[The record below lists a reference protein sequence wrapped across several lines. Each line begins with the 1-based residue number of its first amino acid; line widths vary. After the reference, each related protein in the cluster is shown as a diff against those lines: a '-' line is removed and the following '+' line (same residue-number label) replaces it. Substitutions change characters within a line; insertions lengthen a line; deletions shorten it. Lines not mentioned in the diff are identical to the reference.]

1 MATNQCQQN
10 YKMSDKEIKVP
21 NIGEFKDVEVIEV
34 LVSNGQS
41 VSKNDP
47 LITIESDKSSVEI
60 PASFDGKVKSVKIK
74 VGDRVSEG
82 DLILTVEQ
90 SGEEEKN
97 IEQKT
102 IKEED
107 EPVANQN
114 QVETIAK
121 VNPAQNTI
129 KKDNSEVSSASPK
142 VRKFAR
148 ELGVNINEIVGSER
162 QGRIVEDDVKNFISS
177 KINKAP
183 DKTEAQPKKIISE
196 FSHSDFG
203 EIEVKDMPRV
213 KKLASTYL
221 VNSWTTIPHVTNHDE
236 ADITEMEDFRTSLTD
251 MYTGERKK
259 ITPLAFIIK
268 ALVASLKKF
277 PSFNSSIDDIE
288 NGKITIKKYFHVGIA
303 VDTPHGLM
311 VPKIRSA
318 DNKSISYISNELKTV
333 SDQCRNLKIDKKE
346 FFGGSMTITSLGGI
360 GGSFFTP
367 IINYPEVAI
376 LGVGKAQKKQI
387 FINGKFETR
396 TMLPLSLSYDHR
408 IIDGAEAARFNN
420 DLKENLGKNFA
431 YKLAV

>member
-34 LVSNGQS
+34 LVSSGQS

-60 PASFDGKVKSVKIK
+60 PASFDGKVNSVKVK

-90 SGEEEKN
+90 EKN
-97 IEQKT
+97 LEQKT
-102 IKEED
+102 IKEE

-114 QVETIAK
+114 QVEKITK
-121 VNPAQNTI
+121 VNPAQNLI
-129 KKDNSEVSSASPK
+129 KKNNSETSSASPK

-183 DKTEAQPKKIISE
+183 DKTELQPKKIVSE

-251 MYTGERKK
+251 MYTGEKKK
-259 ITPLAFIIK
+259 ITPLAFIVK

-288 NGKITIKKYFHVGIA
+288 NGKITMKNYFHVGIA

-311 VPKIRSA
+311 VPKIRNA

-431 YKLAV
+431 YKLAI